1 MRLVLLLL
9 LVPFFAFGQLSDD
22 FSDGDLNNGIIW
34 SGDTNDFKV
43 NRNKQLQLNSS
54 GEGVS
59 VITTPLTG
67 LAQEWIFWVK
77 MSFSPSDNNN
87 CRVFLAS
94 DNSDFSSPLN
104 GFYLKLGET
113 GVSDAIELYRQ
124 TGTSHILVARGGD
137 GYLAKAFSIRIKI
150 TRDDGQWEIW
160 ADSTGNNAYQFQA
173 TGTDETWND
182 GKFFGIECN
191 YTSSNA
197 TKFYFDDVYAGP
209 LIIDATPPQLI
220 SVSAIDNNK
229 IELKFNEP
237 VSNVSASNTDNY
249 ELNTNLLEPVAAGQN
264 PDKPSSIHV
273 LFNTAFEENTIYT
286 ITVKNITD
294 LSGNVMNPAM
304 VNFQYAPVRE
314 FDVLFNEI
322 MADPDPPRELTC
334 EYIELH
340 NRTNHSIQLTDYSL
354 FIGSTEKPLP
364 EFTIPANGYY
374 ILTAPGNDTIMQ
386 EYGNVLAI
394 TGFSLINTGCR
405 ITLKNSDDGIIH
417 SVAFTDEWY
426 HDTRKSQG
434 GWSIELIDPLN
445 PCNDYDNWNA
455 CMKTMG
461 GTPGAVNSINN
472 ENPDNQSPTIDYI
485 MAMSETEIEVV
496 FNESLDSLTL
506 SDTYSYEIN
515 NEIGFPVSVNPI
527 PPEYKSVILNLNQPI
542 DKYVLYSLTIKGNIE
557 DCAGNIFD
565 ETKITEFG
573 WPFAPAPGNLAFN
586 EILFDPLTDGADFIE
601 IYNNSDSIIDMRNVR
616 LVFYDTLNH
625 SIESDYI
632 LCDDGRSIFPHSYL
646 VLTGNAEGV
655 KNDYFIP
662 SPSSIIGTND
672 FPALPNN
679 GSTLCLVNRDDEI
692 LDMVSY
698 NAEMHFPL
706 LTSTKGVSLE
716 KIDLLRKSNIKSNW
730 HSASLS
736 VGFASPGYKNS
747 QFMASHQQENIVNI
761 EPATFSPDNDGRD
774 DNLLISFS
782 SSEPGNLI
790 TIRIFDG
797 YGRLV
802 RILAA
807 NHLAGDDN
815 SFVWD
820 GVTDSKEIAN
830 SGIYVVLTEIVNIKG
845 TVNSY
850 KNAVV
855 VAAFN

>member
-1 MRLVLLLL
+1 MLL
-9 LVPFFAFGQLSDD
+9 PFFAFGQLSED

-54 GEGVS
+54 GEEIS
-59 VITTPLTG
+59 TITTTTTG
-67 LAQEWIFWVK
+67 LAQEWNFWVK

-87 CRVFLAS
+87 CRIFLAS

-113 GVSDAIELYRQ
+113 GISDAIELYRQ

-160 ADSTGNNAYQFQA
+160 ADSTGNNAYEFQA
-173 TGTDETWND
+173 TGTDDTWND
-182 GKFFGIECN
+182 CQFFGIECN

-229 IELKFNEP
+229 IELKFNETI
-237 VSNVSASNTDNY
+237 SNVSASNTDNY
-249 ELNTNLLEPVAAGQN
+249 ELNTPFIEPIAAGQN
-264 PDKPSSIHV
+264 PDKPSSVQV

-286 ITVKNITD
+286 ITVKNIAD
-294 LSGNVMNPAM
+294 LSGNIMNPA
-304 VNFQYAPVRE
+304 VVDFQYAPVRE

-322 MADPDPPRELTC
+322 MADPPDPPQELTC
-334 EYIELH
+334 EYIELY

-364 EFTIPANGYY
+364 EFTIPSNGYY
-374 ILTAPGNDTIMQ
+374 ILTAPGHDTIMQ
-386 EYGNVLAI
+386 EYGHVLAI

-405 ITLKNSDDGIIH
+405 LTLKNSDDGIIH

-434 GWSIELIDPLN
+434 GWSVELVDPLN
-445 PCNDYDNWNA
+445 PCGDYDNWTA
-455 CMKTMG
+455 CENTTG
-461 GTPGAVNSINN
+461 GTPGAVNSVLN
-472 ENPDNQSPTIDYI
+472 ENPDSQSPTIDYI
-485 MAMSETEIEVV
+485 MVLKETEIEVA

-506 SDTYSYEIN
+506 SDKYTYEIN
-515 NEIGFPVSVNPI
+515 NGIGFPGSVNLI
-527 PPEYKSVILNLNQPI
+527 PPEYKSVVLKLTQPI
-542 DKYVLYSLTIKGNIE
+542 DKNVLYSMTIKGSIE
-557 DCAGNIFD
+557 DCAGNVIE
-565 ETKITEFG
+565 ETKVTEFG
-573 WPFAPAPGNLAFN
+573 WPFAPSPGDLTFN

-601 IYNNSDSIIDMRNVR
+601 IYNNSDSIIDLRNIR
-616 LVFYDTLNH
+616 LAFYDTLIH
-625 SIESDYI
+625 AIESDYN
-632 LCDDGRSIFPHSYL
+632 LCDVGRSIFPHSYL
-646 VLTGNAEGV
+646 VFTRNAGGV
-655 KNDYFIP
+655 KNDYFTS
-662 SPSSIIGTND
+662 SPSSIIEAND
-672 FPALPNN
+672 FPALSNS
-679 GSTLCLVNRDDEI
+679 GSTLCLINKDDEV
-692 LDMVSY
+692 LDMVNY
-698 NAEMHFPL
+698 DTEMHFPL

-716 KIDLLRKSNIKSNW
+716 KINPFRKSNIKPNW

-747 QFMASHQQENIVNI
+747 QFMVPQQQDNIVNI
-761 EPATFSPDNDGRD
+761 EPATFSPNNDGRD
-774 DNLLISFS
+774 DNLLISCTS
-782 SSEPGNLI
+782 DEPGNLI
-790 TIRIFDG
+790 TIRIFDCN
-797 YGRLV
+797 GRLV

-807 NHLAGDDN
+807 NHLAGDNN

-820 GVTDSKEIAN
+820 GISDSKELAN